1 MSYFEREKERLCP
14 GGTLTSWRPQVDPLE
29 VDVDVPIDV
38 KGFTSRT
45 ATATLFLY
53 SYLIGNAPRTK

>member
-29 VDVDVPIDV
+29 VDVEVPMDV
-38 KGFTSRT
+38 KGLTNFE
-45 ATATLFLY
+45 
-53 SYLIGNAPRTK
+53 IN